1 MRFSNIT
8 MHNAQYIHMTI
19 FLKFQTVQA
28 LQTSPKSVEFEQLVI
43 PTLHVIG
50 NDDKVIGT
58 KMSEELFPLFG
69 KENAEVLYHA
79 GGHFV
84 PAGSKTEKPV
94 YQDFLA
100 RMTEKCRDEL

>member
-1 MRFSNIT
+1 M
-8 MHNAQYIHMTI
+8 
-19 FLKFQTVQA
+19 L
-28 LQTSPKSVEFEQLVI
+28 

-58 KMSEELFPLFG
+58 KMSEDLLSLFEG
-69 KENAEVLYHA
+69 TNSQVLYHA

-94 YQDFLA
+94 YVNFLE
-100 RMTEKCRDEL
+100 RMKLKCFQEE

>member
-1 MRFSNIT
+1 MKNNFILRLFT
-8 MHNAQYIHMTI
+8 
-19 FLKFQTVQA
+19 KFQTIQA
-28 LQTSPKSVEFEQLVI
+28 LQTSPKTVDFEQLVI

-94 YQDFLA
+94 YQNFLA
-100 RMTEKCRDEL
+100 RMTEKCRDEG

>member
-1 MRFSNIT
+1 M
-8 MHNAQYIHMTI
+8 
-19 FLKFQTVQA
+19 L
-28 LQTSPKSVEFEQLVI
+28 

-58 KMSEELFPLFG
+58 KMSEDLLPLFDG
-69 KENAEVLYHA
+69 TNSQVLFHP

-94 YQDFLA
+94 YMDFLE
-100 RMTEKCRDEL
+100 RMKEKCFQEE